1 MKSPVQ
7 GTGTYA
13 YDNTGRGGKDHFRPM
28 CPTAGRYFLYSRRY
42 PVRFTNIDVSFT
54 RITSLWDTTEVKNYS
69 INIKPFGKR
78 AVLIEWPK
86 QVDESI
92 LEDILD
98 FSNSFKN
105 LNLSGWEM
113 SAAYN
118 SLTMV
123 NNVEDI
129 DFTKV
134 KRLIQECHTAK
145 TISETKMERYLWRI
159 PVCYDPE
166 FAIDLDEVTKTLNIS
181 SEKLVELHTLS
192 HYTVYGIG
200 FLPGFMYL
208 GGLPSALEIPR
219 RSEPRLSVKKGA
231 VGLAGKQTGIYPQDS
246 PGGWNIIGSCPIPI
260 FNSKL
265 DNPCFVNVGDK
276 IQFYKIS
283 KAEYDL
289 RKIETEVGIYKLE
302 KTPLNA

>member
-1 MKSPVQ
+1 M
-7 GTGTYA
+7 
-13 YDNTGRGGKDHFRPM
+13 
-28 CPTAGRYFLYSRRY
+28 
-42 PVRFTNIDVSFT
+42 
-54 RITSLWDTTEVKNYS
+54 KNYS

-86 QVDESI
+86 KVDESI

-105 LNLSGWEM
+105 LNLPNWEM

-123 NNVEDI
+123 NNTEDI
-129 DFTKV
+129 DFVEMVPLIKDCYSKKTSSDNKS
-134 KRLIQECHTAK
+134 KRF
-145 TISETKMERYLWRI
+145 LWRI
-159 PVCYDPE
+159 PVCYDSD
-166 FAIDLDEVTKTLNIS
+166 FAIDLQETSKTLGVSAKELID
-181 SEKLVELHTLS
+181 LHTGNQ
-192 HYTVYGIG
+192 YTVYGIG

-208 GGLPSALEIPR
+208 GGLPAELEIPR
-219 RSEPRLSVKKGA
+219 RKEPRLLVNKGS

-260 FNSKL
+260 F
-265 DNPCFVNVGDK
+265 DARIENPCFVNVGDK
-276 IQFYKIS
+276 IQFYQIS

-289 RKIETEVGIYKLE
+289 HKIETEVGIYKLE
-302 KTPLNA
+302 KTPLHA

>member
-1 MKSPVQ
+1 M
-7 GTGTYA
+7 
-13 YDNTGRGGKDHFRPM
+13 
-28 CPTAGRYFLYSRRY
+28 
-42 PVRFTNIDVSFT
+42 
-54 RITSLWDTTEVKNYS
+54 KNYS

-86 QVDESI
+86 KVDESI

-98 FSNSFKN
+98 FSNSFKK
-105 LNLSGWEM
+105 LNLPHWEM

-123 NNVEDI
+123 NHVEDV
-129 DFTKV
+129 DFSEMEL
-134 KRLIQECHTAK
+134 LIKKCYDNRVTSQHRN
-145 TISETKMERYLWRI
+145 ERYLWRI

-166 FAIDLDEVTKTLNIS
+166 FAMDLEEVSNSLNVSIKKIIDL
-181 SEKLVELHTLS
+181 HTS
-192 HYTVYGIG
+192 NQYTVYGIG

-208 GGLPSALEIPR
+208 GGLPEELEIPR
-219 RSEPRLSVKKGA
+219 RKEPRLAVSKGS

-260 FNSKL
+260 FDAKL

-276 IQFYKIS
+276 IQFYQIS

-289 RKIETEVGIYKLE
+289 HKIETEVGIYKLE
-302 KTPLNA
+302 KSPLHA

>member
-1 MKSPVQ
+1 M
-7 GTGTYA
+7 
-13 YDNTGRGGKDHFRPM
+13 N
-28 CPTAGRYFLYSRRY
+28 
-42 PVRFTNIDVSFT
+42 
-54 RITSLWDTTEVKNYS
+54 NYS

-78 AVLIEWPK
+78 AILIEWPK
-86 QVDESI
+86 QVNESI

-98 FSNSFKN
+98 FSNSFQN
-105 LNLSGWEM
+105 LNLPNWEM

-123 NNVEDI
+123 NNIEDVE
-129 DFTKV
+129 FKEMEQ
-134 KRLIQECHTAK
+134 LIQDCYSKRTA
-145 TISETKMERYLWRI
+145 SGTKIQRYLWRI
-159 PVCYDPE
+159 PVCYDAV
-166 FAIDLDEVTKTLNIS
+166 FATDMEEVSKSLKIS
-181 SEKLVELHTLS
+181 TEKLIALHTS
-192 HYTVYGIG
+192 SQYTVYGIG

-208 GGLPSALEIPR
+208 GGLPTELEITR
-219 RSEPRLSVKKGA
+219 RAEPRLSVKKGS

-260 FNSKL
+260 FDSKL
-265 DNPCFVNVGDK
+265 ENPCFVNVGDK